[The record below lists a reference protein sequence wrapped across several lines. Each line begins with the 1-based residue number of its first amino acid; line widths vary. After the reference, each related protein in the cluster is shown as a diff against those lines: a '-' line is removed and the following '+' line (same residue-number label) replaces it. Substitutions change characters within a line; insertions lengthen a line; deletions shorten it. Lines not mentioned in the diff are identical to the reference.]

1 VNESAIHSMPLN
13 VGRDC
18 GWSLPPLQQTVAFG
32 VPLEDALPQAALRL
46 SARRLAVV
54 TTNSLTGPGGLAE
67 ALRNILGSKL
77 HSFVAGIHSHTPR
90 ADVVRVIKALE
101 GADGVVTLGGGSV
114 CDSAKAARL
123 CLANG
128 ITDAAGMDRLRSYDK
143 AKGSE
148 PDSTISPSLPFIAVA
163 TTLSAAEFTSGA
175 GVTDERG
182 PRKQVFVYP
191 GLAPDIVILDPH
203 VTRQTPPRLWFS
215 TGMRA
220 LDHALET
227 WCSTN
232 PTPLSDAYSS
242 YAARLLI
249 TSLQKVFDSPNDLQ
263 ARLDCMKGAWL
274 SILGPAAGVVKAGAS
289 HGMGHALGGTA
300 GMPHGETSCV
310 MLPHVLRYNASVNG
324 DRQAVIAASV
334 GNPTTPLADIVAG
347 LILHLGL
354 PTRIRDTGV
363 SETVMAAVAE
373 AALHDPLLA
382 SNPRPIKSLTEV
394 RLLLEQAW

>member
-1 VNESAIHSMPLN
+1 MREGH
-13 VGRDC
+13 DF
-18 GWSLPPLQQTVAFG
+18 GWSLPSAPQTVAFG
-32 VPLEDALPQAALRL
+32 VPIADALPEAAQRL

-54 TTNSLTGPGGLAE
+54 TTNSLAGSGGLAE
-67 ALRNILGSKL
+67 VVRNILGPKF
-77 HSFVAGIHSHTPR
+77 HSVVAGIRSHTPR

-101 GADGVVTLGGGSV
+101 GADGVVTIGGGSV
-114 CDSAKAARL
+114 CDSAKAARV

-128 ITDAAGMDRLRSYDK
+128 ITDAVGMDRLRPYNK

-163 TTLSAAEFTSGA
+163 TTLSAAEFTSAA

-191 GLAPDIVILDPH
+191 GLAPDIVILDPQ
-203 VTRQTPPRLWFS
+203 VTRQTPPKLWFS
-215 TGMRA
+215 TGIRA

-232 PTPLSDAYSS
+232 PTPLSDAHSS

-249 TSLQKVFDSPNDLQ
+249 TSLQKVFDSPNDIP

-274 SILGPAAGVVKAGAS
+274 SILGPASGVKAGAS

-324 DRQAVIAASV
+324 DRQAVIASSV
-334 GNPTTPLADIVAG
+334 GSPTTPLADIVAA
-347 LILHLGL
+347 LISRLGL
-354 PTRIRDTGV
+354 PTRLRDAGV
-363 SETVMAAVAE
+363 SEKVIAAVAE

-382 SNPRPIKSLTEV
+382 SNPRPIKSLTDV

>member
-1 VNESAIHSMPLN
+1 M
-13 VGRDC
+13 
-18 GWSLPPLQQTVAFG
+18 AFG
-32 VPLEDALPQAALRL
+32 VPLADALPEAAQRL

-54 TTNSLTGPGGLAE
+54 TTNSLAGSGGLAE
-67 ALRNILGSKL
+67 AVRNILGPKL
-77 HSFVAGIHSHTPR
+77 HSVVAGIHSHTPR

-128 ITDAAGMDRLRSYDK
+128 ITDAVGMDRLRSYDK

-148 PDSTISPSLPFIAVA
+148 PDGTISPSLPFIAVP

-191 GLAPDIVILDPH
+191 GLAPDIVILDPQ

-249 TSLQKVFDSPNDLQ
+249 TSLQKVFDSPNDLH

-274 SILGPAAGVVKAGAS
+274 SILGPASGEVKAGAS

-347 LILHLGL
+347 LISHLGL

-363 SETVMAAVAE
+363 SQTVMAAVAE

>member
-1 VNESAIHSMPLN
+1 VNDS
-13 VGRDC
+13 
-18 GWSLPPLQQTVAFG
+18 GWSLPPSQQTVAFG
-32 VPLEDALPQAALRL
+32 LPLADALTEAAKRL
-46 SARRLAVV
+46 SARRFAVV
-54 TTNSLTGPGGLAE
+54 TTNSLAGPGGLAE
-67 ALRNILGSKL
+67 AVRNILGPKF
-77 HSFVAGIHSHTPR
+77 HSVVAGIHSHTPR
-90 ADVVRVIKALE
+90 ADVVRVIKALD
-101 GADGVVTLGGGSV
+101 GTDGVVTIGGGSV

-128 ITDAAGMDRLRSYDK
+128 ITDAVGMDRLRSYDK

-148 PDSTISPSLPFIAVA
+148 PDGTISPSLPFIAVA
-163 TTLSAAEFTSGA
+163 TTLSAAEFTSAAGA
-175 GVTDERG
+175 TDERG

-191 GLAPDIVILDPH
+191 GLEPDIVILDPQ
-203 VTRQTPPRLWFS
+203 VTRHTPPRLWFS

-227 WCSTN
+227 WCSMN

-249 TSLQKVFDSPNDLQ
+249 TSLPKVFDSPDDLQ

-274 SILGPAAGVVKAGAS
+274 SILGPASGVKAGAS

-310 MLPHVLRYNASVNG
+310 MMPHVLRYNASVNG

-334 GNPTTPLADIVAG
+334 GKPNMPLADIVAG
-347 LILHLGL
+347 LISHLGL
-354 PTRIRDTGV
+354 PTRIRDAGV
-363 SETVMAAVAE
+363 SERAIAAVAE

-382 SNPRPIKSLTEV
+382 SNPRPIKSLIEV

>member
-1 VNESAIHSMPLN
+1 MRE
-13 VGRDC
+13 GRDS
-18 GWSLPPLQQTVAFG
+18 GWSLPSTLQTVAFG
-32 VPLEDALPQAALRL
+32 VPIADALPEAALRL

-54 TTNSLTGPGGLAE
+54 TTNSLAGSGGLAE
-67 ALRNILGSKL
+67 VVRNILGPKF
-77 HSFVAGIHSHTPR
+77 HSVVAGIHSHTPR

-101 GADGVVTLGGGSV
+101 GADGVVTIGGGSV

-123 CLANG
+123 CLSNG
-128 ITDAAGMDRLRSYDK
+128 ITDAVGMDRLRPYNK

-148 PDSTISPSLPFIAVA
+148 PDGTISPSLPFIAVA
-163 TTLSAAEFTSGA
+163 TTLSAAEFTSAA

-191 GLAPDIVILDPH
+191 GLAPDIVILDPQ
-203 VTRQTPPRLWFS
+203 VTRQTPPKLWFS
-215 TGMRA
+215 TGIRA

-232 PTPLSDAYSS
+232 PTPLSDAHSS

-249 TSLQKVFDSPNDLQ
+249 TSLPKVFDSPNDIP

-274 SILGPAAGVVKAGAS
+274 SILGPASGVKAGAS
-289 HGMGHALGGTA
+289 HGIGHALGGTA

-347 LILHLGL
+347 LISHLGL

-373 AALHDPLLA
+373 AALDDPLLA
-382 SNPRPIKSLTEV
+382 SNPRPIKSLTDLQ
-394 RLLLEQAW
+394 LLLEQAW

>member
-1 VNESAIHSMPLN
+1 VDNSTLHTIS
-13 VGRDC
+13 VKDS
-18 GWSLPPLQQTVAFG
+18 GWSLPPSRQTVAFG
-32 VPLEDALPQAALRL
+32 VPLAGALPEAVQRL

-54 TTNSLTGPGGLAE
+54 TTNSLAGPGGLAE
-67 ALRNILGSKL
+67 VVRNILGPMF
-77 HSFVAGIHSHTPR
+77 HSVVAGIHSHTPR

-128 ITDAAGMDRLRSYDK
+128 ITDAVGMDRLRPYDK

-148 PDSTISPSLPFIAVA
+148 PDGTRSPSMPFIAVA
-163 TTLSAAEFTSGA
+163 TTLSAAEFTSAA

-182 PRKQVFVYP
+182 PRKQVFLYP
-191 GLAPDIVILDPH
+191 GLAPDIVILDPQ
-203 VTRQTPPRLWFS
+203 VTRHTPPRLWFS

-274 SILGPAAGVVKAGAS
+274 SILGPASGVKAGAS

-347 LILHLGL
+347 LISHLGL
-354 PTRIRDTGV
+354 PTRIRDAGV
-363 SETVMAAVAE
+363 SERALAAVAE

-382 SNPRPIKSLTEV
+382 SNPRPIKSLTDVE
-394 RLLLEQAW
+394 LLLKQAW

>member
-1 VNESAIHSMPLN
+1 MDNSALHAMPMRE
-13 VGRDC
+13 GRDS
-18 GWSLPPLQQTVAFG
+18 GWSLPSTLQTVAFG
-32 VPLEDALPQAALRL
+32 VPIADALLEATQRL

-54 TTNSLTGPGGLAE
+54 TTNSLAGSGGLAE
-67 ALRNILGSKL
+67 VVRNILGPKF
-77 HSFVAGIHSHTPR
+77 HSVVAGIRSHTPR

-101 GADGVVTLGGGSV
+101 GADGVVTIGGGSV
-114 CDSAKAARL
+114 CDSAKAARV

-128 ITDAAGMDRLRSYDK
+128 ITDAVGIDRLRPYNK

-163 TTLSAAEFTSGA
+163 TTLSAAEFTSAA

-191 GLAPDIVILDPH
+191 GLAPDIVILDPQ
-203 VTRQTPPRLWFS
+203 VTRQTPPKLWFS
-215 TGMRA
+215 TGIRA

-232 PTPLSDAYSS
+232 PTPLSDAHSS

-249 TSLQKVFDSPNDLQ
+249 DSLQKVFDSPNDIS

-274 SILGPAAGVVKAGAS
+274 SILGPASGVKAGAS
-289 HGMGHALGGTA
+289 HGIGHALGGTA

-310 MLPHVLRYNASVNG
+310 MLPHVLRYNASVNA
-324 DRQAVIAASV
+324 DRQAVIASSV
-334 GNPTTPLADIVAG
+334 GSPTTPLSDIVAA
-347 LILHLGL
+347 LISRLGL
-354 PTRIRDTGV
+354 PTRLRDAGV
-363 SETVMAAVAE
+363 SEKVIAAVAE
-373 AALHDPLLA
+373 AAIHDPLLA
-382 SNPRPIKSLTEV
+382 SNPRPIKSLTEAM
-394 RLLLEQAW
+394 LLLEQAW

>member
-1 VNESAIHSMPLN
+1 VIG
-13 VGRDC
+13 VRDY
-18 GWSLPPLQQTVAFG
+18 GWALPSPRQTVAFG
-32 VPLEDALPQAALRL
+32 VPLADALPEALLRL
-46 SARRLAVV
+46 SARRVAVV
-54 TTNSLTGPGGLAE
+54 TTNSLTGPGGLAGT
-67 ALRNILGSKL
+67 LRNLLGSKL
-77 HSFVAGIHSHTPR
+77 HSFVAGIHPHTPR
-90 ADVVRVIKALE
+90 ADVVRVINALQ
-101 GADGVVTLGGGSV
+101 GADAILTLGGGSV

-143 AKGSE
+143 ARRSE
-148 PDSTISPSLPFIAVA
+148 PDSTVTPSLPFIALA

-175 GVTDERG
+175 GITDERG
-182 PRKQVFVYP
+182 PIKQVFVYP
-191 GLAPDIVILDPH
+191 GLAPDIVILDPQ
-203 VTRQTPPRLWFS
+203 VTRQTPARLWFS
-215 TGMRA
+215 SGIRA

-249 TSLQKVFDSPNDLQ
+249 TALQKVFDSPDDYQ

-274 SILGPAAGVVKAGAS
+274 SILGPSTGAVKAGAS

-310 MLPHVLRYNASVNG
+310 MLPHVLRYNDSVNG
-324 DRQAVIAASV
+324 DRQALIAASV

-347 LILHLGL
+347 LIARLGL
-354 PTRIRDTGV
+354 PTRIRDCGV
-363 SETVMAAVAE
+363 PETVMAAVAE

-382 SNPRPIKSLTEV
+382 ANPRPITSLSEV

>member
-1 VNESAIHSMPLN
+1 MNNSALQGKPVREGHDS
-13 VGRDC
+13 
-18 GWSLPPLQQTVAFG
+18 GWSLPSNPQTVAFG
-32 VPLEDALPQAALRL
+32 VSIADALPEAAQRL

-54 TTNSLTGPGGLAE
+54 TTNSLAGSGGLAE
-67 ALRNILGSKL
+67 AVRNILGPRF
-77 HSFVAGIHSHTPR
+77 HSVVAGIHSHTPR
-90 ADVVRVIKALE
+90 ADVARVIKALE
-101 GADGVVTLGGGSV
+101 GADAVVTIGGGSV

-128 ITDAAGMDRLRSYDK
+128 IKDAVGMDRLRPYNK
-143 AKGSE
+143 VKGSE

-163 TTLSAAEFTSGA
+163 TTLSAAEFTSAA

-191 GLAPDIVILDPH
+191 GLAPDIVVLDPQ

-215 TGMRA
+215 TGIRA

-227 WCSTN
+227 WCSRN
-232 PTPLSDAYSS
+232 PTPLSDAHSS

-249 TSLQKVFDSPNDLQ
+249 ISLQKVFDSPGDIS

-274 SILGPAAGVVKAGAS
+274 SILGAASGVKAGAS

-310 MLPHVLRYNASVNG
+310 MLPHVLRYNASVNR
-324 DRQAVIAASV
+324 DRQAVIASSV
-334 GNPTTPLADIVAG
+334 GSHDTPLADIVAA
-347 LILHLGL
+347 LISRLGL
-354 PTRIRDTGV
+354 PTRLRDAGV
-363 SETVMAAVAE
+363 SEKVIAAVAE

-382 SNPRPIKSLTEV
+382 SNPRPITTLTEV
-394 RLLLEQAW
+394 TELLKQAW

>member
-1 VNESAIHSMPLN
+1 MSEGH
-13 VGRDC
+13 DF
-18 GWSLPPLQQTVAFG
+18 GWALPSIQQTVAFG
-32 VPLEDALPQAALRL
+32 MPIADALPEATRRL
-46 SARRLAVV
+46 SASRLAVV
-54 TTNSLTGPGGLAE
+54 TTNSLAGPGGLAE
-67 ALRNILGSKL
+67 AVRKILGHRF
-77 HSFVAGIHSHTPR
+77 HSVVAGIHSHTPR

-101 GADGVVTLGGGSV
+101 GADGVVTIGGGSV

-128 ITDAAGMDRLRSYDK
+128 ITDAVGLDRLRPYNK
-143 AKGSE
+143 VKGSE

-163 TTLSAAEFTSGA
+163 TTLSAAEFTSAA

-191 GLAPDIVILDPH
+191 GLAPDIVILDPQ
-203 VTRQTPPRLWFS
+203 VTRQTPPKLWFS
-215 TGMRA
+215 TGIRA

-232 PTPLSDAYSS
+232 PTPLSDAHSS

-249 TSLQKVFDSPNDLQ
+249 DSLQKVFDSPNDIS

-274 SILGPAAGVVKAGAS
+274 SILGPASGVKAGAS
-289 HGMGHALGGTA
+289 HGIGHALGGTA

-310 MLPHVLRYNASVNG
+310 MLPHVLRYNASVNA
-324 DRQAVIAASV
+324 DRQAVIASSV
-334 GNPTTPLADIVAG
+334 GSPTTPLSDIVAA
-347 LILHLGL
+347 LISRLGL
-354 PTRIRDTGV
+354 PTRLRDAGV
-363 SETVMAAVAE
+363 SEKVIAAVAE

-394 RLLLEQAW
+394 MLLLEQAW

>member
-1 VNESAIHSMPLN
+1 
-13 VGRDC
+13 
-18 GWSLPPLQQTVAFG
+18 
-32 VPLEDALPQAALRL
+32 VPFEDALPEAARRL
-46 SARRLAVV
+46 SVRRLAVV
-54 TTNSLTGPGGLAE
+54 TTNSLTGSGGLAE
-67 ALRNILGSKL
+67 AVRNILGSRF
-77 HSFVAGIHSHTPR
+77 HCVVAGIHSHTPR

-148 PDSTISPSLPFIAVA
+148 PDGTISPSLPFIAVA

-175 GVTDERG
+175 GITDERG

-191 GLAPDIVILDPH
+191 GLEPDIVILDPH

-249 TSLQKVFDSPNDLQ
+249 TSLQKVFDSPNDLH

-274 SILGPAAGVVKAGAS
+274 SILGPAAGVVKTGAS

-347 LILHLGL
+347 LISHLGL

-363 SETVMAAVAE
+363 SQTVMAAVAE

>member
-1 VNESAIHSMPLN
+1 MSDS
-13 VGRDC
+13 
-18 GWSLPPLQQTVAFG
+18 GWSLPSTPQTVAFG
-32 VPLEDALPQAALRL
+32 VPIADALPEAAERL

-54 TTNSLTGPGGLAE
+54 TTNSLAGPGGLAE
-67 ALRNILGSKL
+67 ALRNILGRKF
-77 HSFVAGIHSHTPR
+77 HSVVAGIHSHTPR

-148 PDSTISPSLPFIAVA
+148 PDGTILPSLPFIAVA
-163 TTLSAAEFTSGA
+163 TTLSAAEFTSAA

-191 GLAPDIVILDPH
+191 GLAPDIVILDPQ
-203 VTRQTPPRLWFS
+203 VTRQTPPKLWFS
-215 TGMRA
+215 TGIRA

-232 PTPLSDAYSS
+232 PTPLSDAHSS

-249 TSLQKVFDSPNDLQ
+249 SSLQKVFDSPNDIP

-274 SILGPAAGVVKAGAS
+274 SILGPASGVKAGAS
-289 HGMGHALGGTA
+289 HGIGHALGGTA

-310 MLPHVLRYNASVNG
+310 MLPHVLRYNSSVNG
-324 DRQAVIAASV
+324 NRQAAIAASV
-334 GNPTTPLADIVAG
+334 GNPTAPLADIVAG
-347 LILHLGL
+347 LISRLGL

-363 SETVMAAVAE
+363 SETVLAAVAE

-382 SNPRPIKSLTEV
+382 SNPRPIKSLTDV

>member
-1 VNESAIHSMPLN
+1 MSDS
-13 VGRDC
+13 
-18 GWSLPPLQQTVAFG
+18 GWSLPSTPQTVAFG
-32 VPLEDALPQAALRL
+32 VPIADALPEAALRL
-46 SARRLAVV
+46 SAHRLAVV
-54 TTNSLTGPGGLAE
+54 TTNSLAGSGGLAE
-67 ALRNILGSKL
+67 VVRNILGQKF
-77 HSFVAGIHSHTPR
+77 HSVVAGIHSHTPR

-128 ITDAAGMDRLRSYDK
+128 ITDAVGMDRLRPYNK

-148 PDSTISPSLPFIAVA
+148 PDTTISPSLPFIAVA
-163 TTLSAAEFTSGA
+163 TTLSAAEFTSAA

-182 PRKQVFVYP
+182 PRKQVFVYS
-191 GLAPDIVILDPH
+191 GLAPDIVILDPQ
-203 VTRQTPPRLWFS
+203 VTRQTPPKLWFS
-215 TGMRA
+215 TGIRA

-232 PTPLSDAYSS
+232 PTPLSDAHSS

-249 TSLQKVFDSPNDLQ
+249 SSLQKVFDSPNDIP

-274 SILGPAAGVVKAGAS
+274 SILGPASGVKAGAS
-289 HGMGHALGGTA
+289 HGIGHALGGTA

-310 MLPHVLRYNASVNG
+310 MLPHVLRYNASVNA

-334 GNPTTPLADIVAG
+334 GNATTPLADIVAG
-347 LILHLGL
+347 LISRLGL

-382 SNPRPIKSLTEV
+382 SNPRPIKSLTDV
-394 RLLLEQAW
+394 RLLLEHAW

>member
-1 VNESAIHSMPLN
+1 MPLQ
-13 VGRDC
+13 VGRDS
-18 GWSLPPLQQTVAFG
+18 GWSPPPPQQTVAFG
-32 VPLEDALPQAALRL
+32 VPLEDALPEAVRRL
-46 SARRLAVV
+46 AVRRLAVV
-54 TTNSLTGPGGLAE
+54 TTNSLTKPGGLAE
-67 ALRNILGSKL
+67 AIRNILGPKL
-77 HSFVAGIHSHTPR
+77 HSVVAGIHPHTPR
-90 ADVVRVIKALE
+90 ADVVRVVKALE

-114 CDSAKAARL
+114 CDSAKGARL

-128 ITDAAGMDRLRSYDK
+128 ITDAVGMDRLRPYNK
-143 AKGSE
+143 ADPE
-148 PDSTISPSLPFIAVA
+148 PDSTRPPSLPFIAVP
-163 TTLSAAEFTSGA
+163 TTLSAAEFSPGA
-175 GVTDERG
+175 GITDERG

-191 GLAPDIVILDPH
+191 GIAPDIVILDPQ
-203 VTRQTPPRLWFS
+203 VTLHTPPRLWFS

-220 LDHALET
+220 VDHALET

-232 PTPLSDAYSS
+232 PNPLSDAYSA

-249 TSLQKVFDSPNDLQ
+249 TALQKVFDSPNDLQ

-274 SILGPAAGVVKAGAS
+274 SILGPAAGVKAGAS

-324 DRQAVIAASV
+324 DRQAVIASSV
-334 GNPTTPLADIVAG
+334 GNPGTPLADIVAG
-347 LILHLGL
+347 LVSHLGL
-354 PTRIRDTGV
+354 PTRLRDAGV
-363 SETVMAAVAE
+363 SEGVLDAVAE

-382 SNPRPIKSLTEV
+382 SNPRPIKSLTDI

>member
-1 VNESAIHSMPLN
+1 VNKSVLQPTPLQ
-13 VGRDC
+13 VGHDC
-18 GWSLPPLQQTVAFG
+18 GWSLPQPQQTVAFG
-32 VPLEDALPQAALRL
+32 VPLADALPEAARRL
-46 SARRLAVV
+46 AARRLAVV
-54 TTNSLTGPGGLAE
+54 TTNSLTGSGGLADTV
-67 ALRNILGSKL
+67 RNILGPKCHGVL
-77 HSFVAGIHSHTPR
+77 AGIHSHTPR
-90 ADVVRVIKALE
+90 ADVARVIKALA

-114 CDSAKAARL
+114 CDSVKAGRL

-128 ITDAAGMDRLRSYDK
+128 ITDAVGMDKLRSYDK
-143 AKGSE
+143 AKGSQ
-148 PDSTISPSLPFIAVA
+148 PDNIVSPSLPFIAVA
-163 TTLSAAEFTSGA
+163 TTLSAAEFTSAA

-191 GLAPDIVILDPH
+191 GLAPDIVILDPR
-203 VTRQTPPRLWFS
+203 VTQQTPPRLFFS

-227 WCSTN
+227 WCSTT

-249 TSLQKVFDSPNDLQ
+249 TSLQKVFDSPTDLQ

-274 SILGPAAGVVKAGAS
+274 SVLGFASGVKAGAS

-334 GNPTTPLADIVAG
+334 GSPTTPLADIVAG
-347 LILHLGL
+347 LIAHLGL

-363 SETVMAAVAE
+363 SQTVLAAVAE

-382 SNPRPIKSLTEV
+382 SNPRLINSLVDV

>member
-1 VNESAIHSMPLN
+1 MKNAGLHPRN
-13 VGRDC
+13 GRDY
-18 GWSLPPLQQTVAFG
+18 GWALPSAQQAVAFG
-32 VPLEDALPQAALRL
+32 VPLAEALPEAARRL

-54 TTNSLTGPGGLAE
+54 TTDSLTGPGGLAE
-67 ALRNILGSKL
+67 ALRDILGSKL
-77 HSFVAGIHSHTPR
+77 HSFVAGIHPHTPR
-90 ADVVRVIKALE
+90 ADVVRVIEALQ
-101 GADGVVTLGGGSV
+101 GADGIVTLGGGSV

-123 CLANG
+123 CLVNG
-128 ITDAAGMDRLRSYDK
+128 ITDAAGMDALRSYDQ
-143 AKGSE
+143 AKRSE
-148 PDSTISPSLPFIAVA
+148 PDGTVSPSLPFIAVA

-175 GVTDERG
+175 GITDERG

-191 GLAPDIVILDPH
+191 GLAPDIVILDPQ

-215 TGMRA
+215 SGIRA

-227 WCSTN
+227 WCSIN

-249 TSLQKVFDSPNDLQ
+249 TSLRKVFDSPDDLQ

-274 SILGPAAGVVKAGAS
+274 SILGPSSGVVKAGAS

-310 MLPHVLRYNASVNG
+310 MLPHVLRYNAAVNS
-324 DRQAVIAASV
+324 DRQAVIAAAV
-334 GNPTTPLADIVAG
+334 GKPATPLADIVAG

-354 PTRIRDTGV
+354 PARIRDTGV
-363 SETVMAAVAE
+363 SQTVMAAVAE

-382 SNPRPIKSLTEV
+382 ANPRPITSLTEV
-394 RLLLEQAW
+394 QRLLEQAW

>member
-1 VNESAIHSMPLN
+1 MASCRCSSGAGCASRIAEQRLDRSNPIGAICEPLHAMPMS
-13 VGRDC
+13 DS
-18 GWSLPPLQQTVAFG
+18 GWSLPSTPQTVAFG
-32 VPLEDALPQAALRL
+32 VPIADAMPEAAQRL

-54 TTNSLTGPGGLAE
+54 TPNSLAGAGGLGE
-67 ALRNILGSKL
+67 DVRHILVPK
-77 HSFVAGIHSHTPR
+77 FRPVVAGIHSHTPR

-101 GADGVVTLGGGSV
+101 GADGVVTIGGGSV

-128 ITDAAGMDRLRSYDK
+128 ITDAVGMDRLRSYDK
-143 AKGSE
+143 TKGSE

-191 GLAPDIVILDPH
+191 GLAPDIVILDPQ
-203 VTRQTPPRLWFS
+203 VTRHTPPRLWFS

-274 SILGPAAGVVKAGAS
+274 SILGPAAGAIKAGPS
-289 HGMGHALGGTA
+289 HGMGPAL
-300 GMPHGETSCV
+300 
-310 MLPHVLRYNASVNG
+310 
-324 DRQAVIAASV
+324 
-334 GNPTTPLADIVAG
+334 
-347 LILHLGL
+347 
-354 PTRIRDTGV
+354 
-363 SETVMAAVAE
+363 
-373 AALHDPLLA
+373 
-382 SNPRPIKSLTEV
+382 
-394 RLLLEQAW
+394 

>member
-1 VNESAIHSMPLN
+1 
-13 VGRDC
+13 
-18 GWSLPPLQQTVAFG
+18 VASG
-32 VPLEDALPQAALRL
+32 VPIADALPEAALRL
-46 SARRLAVV
+46 SAHRLAVV
-54 TTNSLTGPGGLAE
+54 TTNSLAGSGGLAE
-67 ALRNILGSKL
+67 AVRNILGPKF
-77 HSFVAGIHSHTPR
+77 HSVVAGIHSHTPR

-101 GADGVVTLGGGSV
+101 GADGIVTIGGGSV

-128 ITDAAGMDRLRSYDK
+128 ITDAVGMDRLRPYHK

-163 TTLSAAEFTSGA
+163 TTLSAAEFTSAA

-191 GLAPDIVILDPH
+191 GLAPDIVILDPQ
-203 VTRQTPPRLWFS
+203 VTRQTPPKLWFS
-215 TGMRA
+215 TGIRA

-232 PTPLSDAYSS
+232 PTPLSDAHSS

-249 TSLQKVFDSPNDLQ
+249 SSLQKVFDSPNDIP

-274 SILGPAAGVVKAGAS
+274 SILGPASGVKAGAS
-289 HGMGHALGGTA
+289 HGIGHALGGTA

-310 MLPHVLRYNASVNG
+310 ILPHVLRYNASVNG
-324 DRQAVIAASV
+324 DRQAVIASSV
-334 GNPTTPLADIVAG
+334 GSPTTPLADIVAA
-347 LILHLGL
+347 LISRLGL
-354 PTRIRDTGV
+354 PTRLRDAGV
-363 SETVMAAVAE
+363 PEKVIAAVAE

>member
-1 VNESAIHSMPLN
+1 MPMRE
-13 VGRDC
+13 GRDS
-18 GWSLPPLQQTVAFG
+18 GWSLPSTLQTVAFG
-32 VPLEDALPQAALRL
+32 VPIADALPEAALRL

-54 TTNSLTGPGGLAE
+54 TTNSLAGSGGLAE
-67 ALRNILGSKL
+67 VVRNILGPKF
-77 HSFVAGIHSHTPR
+77 HSVVAGIHSHTPR

-101 GADGVVTLGGGSV
+101 GADGVVTIGGGSV

-123 CLANG
+123 CLSNG
-128 ITDAAGMDRLRSYDK
+128 ITDAVGMDRLRPYNK

-148 PDSTISPSLPFIAVA
+148 PDGTISPSLPFIAVA
-163 TTLSAAEFTSGA
+163 TTLSAAEFTSAA

-191 GLAPDIVILDPH
+191 GLAPDIVILDPQ
-203 VTRQTPPRLWFS
+203 VTRQTPPKLWFS
-215 TGMRA
+215 TGIRA

-232 PTPLSDAYSS
+232 PTPLSDAHSS

-249 TSLQKVFDSPNDLQ
+249 TSLPKVFDSPNDIP

-274 SILGPAAGVVKAGAS
+274 SILGPASGVKAGAS
-289 HGMGHALGGTA
+289 HGIGHALGGTA

-347 LILHLGL
+347 LISHLGL

-373 AALHDPLLA
+373 AALDDPLLA

>member
-1 VNESAIHSMPLN
+1 MNNSALQGEPTGQDS
-13 VGRDC
+13 
-18 GWSLPPLQQTVAFG
+18 GWSLPSAAQTVAFG
-32 VPLEDALPQAALRL
+32 VPIADALPEAARRL

-54 TTNSLTGPGGLAE
+54 TTNSLAGSGGLAE
-67 ALRNILGSKL
+67 TVRNILGPKF
-77 HSFVAGIHSHTPR
+77 HGIVAGIHPHTPR
-90 ADVVRVIKALE
+90 ADVVRVIEALQ
-101 GADGVVTLGGGSV
+101 GADGVVTIGGGSV

-123 CLANG
+123 CLANR
-128 ITDAAGMDRLRSYDK
+128 ITDAVGMDGLRPYNK
-143 AKGSE
+143 AKGTA
-148 PDSTISPSLPFIAVA
+148 PDTTIPPSLPFIAVA

-191 GLAPDIVILDPH
+191 GLAPDIVILDPQ
-203 VTRQTPPRLWFS
+203 VTAQTPSRLWFS
-215 TGMRA
+215 TGIRA

-232 PTPLSDAYSS
+232 PTPLSDAHSS

-249 TSLQKVFDSPNDLQ
+249 TSLPKVFDSPNDME

-274 SILGPAAGVVKAGAS
+274 SILGPASGVKAGAS

-324 DRQAVIAASV
+324 DRQAVIASAV
-334 GNPTTPLADIVAG
+334 GRPTTPLADIVAA
-347 LILHLGL
+347 LISHLGL
-354 PTRIRDTGV
+354 PTRLRDAAV
-363 SETVMAAVAE
+363 PEKVIAAVAD

-382 SNPRPIKSLTEV
+382 SNPRPIKSPDEV
-394 RLLLEQAW
+394 MLLLRQAW

>member
-1 VNESAIHSMPLN
+1 VDNSALHAVP
-13 VGRDC
+13 VKTGRDF
-18 GWSLPPLQQTVAFG
+18 GWSLPSNQQTVAFG
-32 VPLEDALPQAALRL
+32 MPIADALPEAAQRV

-54 TTNSLTGPGGLAE
+54 TTNSLAGSGGLAE
-67 ALRNILGSKL
+67 VVRNILGPKF
-77 HSFVAGIHSHTPR
+77 HAIVAGIRSHTPR
-90 ADVVRVIKALE
+90 ADVVRVIEALE
-101 GADGVVTLGGGSV
+101 GADAVVTIGGGSV
-114 CDSAKAARL
+114 CDSVKAARL

-128 ITDAAGMDRLRSYDK
+128 IEDAAGMDRLRPYNK

-163 TTLSAAEFTSGA
+163 TTLSGAEFTSAA

-203 VTRQTPPRLWFS
+203 VTRQTPPKLLFS
-215 TGMRA
+215 TGIRA

-232 PTPLSDAYSS
+232 PTPLSDAHSS

-249 TSLQKVFDSPNDLQ
+249 SSLQKVFDSPDDIQ

-274 SILGPAAGVVKAGAS
+274 SILGPASGVKAGAS
-289 HGMGHALGGTA
+289 HGIGHALGGTA

-324 DRQAVIAASV
+324 DRQAVIASSV
-334 GNPTTPLADIVAG
+334 GSPATPLADIVAA
-347 LILHLGL
+347 LISRLGL
-354 PTRIRDTGV
+354 PTRLRDAGV
-363 SETVMAAVAE
+363 SEKVIAAVAE
-373 AALHDPLLA
+373 AAIHDPLLA

-394 RLLLEQAW
+394 MQLLKQAW

>member
-1 VNESAIHSMPLN
+1 MPMRE
-13 VGRDC
+13 GRDS
-18 GWSLPPLQQTVAFG
+18 GWSLPSTLQTVAFG
-32 VPLEDALPQAALRL
+32 VPIADALPEAALRL

-54 TTNSLTGPGGLAE
+54 TTNSLAGSGGLAE
-67 ALRNILGSKL
+67 VVRNILGPKF
-77 HSFVAGIHSHTPR
+77 HSVVAGIHSHTPR

-101 GADGVVTLGGGSV
+101 GADGVVTIGGGSV

-123 CLANG
+123 CLSNG
-128 ITDAAGMDRLRSYDK
+128 ITDAVGMDRLRPYNK

-148 PDSTISPSLPFIAVA
+148 PDGTISPSLPFIAVA
-163 TTLSAAEFTSGA
+163 TTLSAAEFTSAA

-191 GLAPDIVILDPH
+191 GLAPDIVILDPQ
-203 VTRQTPPRLWFS
+203 VTRQTPPKLWFS
-215 TGMRA
+215 TGIRA

-232 PTPLSDAYSS
+232 PTPLSDAHSS

-249 TSLQKVFDSPNDLQ
+249 TSLPKVFDSPNDIP

-274 SILGPAAGVVKAGAS
+274 SILGPASGVKAGAS
-289 HGMGHALGGTA
+289 HGIGHALGGTA

-347 LILHLGL
+347 LISHLGL

-373 AALHDPLLA
+373 AALDDPLLA
-382 SNPRPIKSLTEV
+382 SNPRPIKSLTDLQ
-394 RLLLEQAW
+394 LLLEQAW

>member
-1 VNESAIHSMPLN
+1 
-13 VGRDC
+13 
-18 GWSLPPLQQTVAFG
+18 
-32 VPLEDALPQAALRL
+32 
-46 SARRLAVV
+46 
-54 TTNSLTGPGGLAE
+54 LAE
-67 ALRNILGSKL
+67 VVRNILGPKF
-77 HSFVAGIHSHTPR
+77 HSVVAGIHAHTPR

-101 GADGVVTLGGGSV
+101 GADGVVTIGGGSV

-203 VTRQTPPRLWFS
+203 VTRQTPSRLWFS
-215 TGMRA
+215 TGIRA

-263 ARLDCMKGAWL
+263 PRLDCMKGAWL

-347 LILHLGL
+347 LISHLGL

>member
-1 VNESAIHSMPLN
+1 VDDSAFQGKRMGHDS
-13 VGRDC
+13 
-18 GWSLPPLQQTVAFG
+18 GWSLPSVEQTVAFG
-32 VPLEDALPQAALRL
+32 VPIADALPEAARRL

-54 TTNSLTGPGGLAE
+54 TTNSLARPGGLAE
-67 ALRNILGSKL
+67 AVRNILGPKF
-77 HSFVAGIHSHTPR
+77 HSVVAGIHSHTPR

-101 GADGVVTLGGGSV
+101 GADGVVTIGGGSV

-128 ITDAAGMDRLRSYDK
+128 IADTVGMDRLRPYNK
-143 AKGSE
+143 AKGAE

-191 GLAPDIVILDPH
+191 RLAPDIVVLDPQ
-203 VTRQTPPRLWFS
+203 VTTQTPPRLWFS
-215 TGMRA
+215 TGIRA

-232 PTPLSDAYSS
+232 PNPLSDAHSS

-249 TSLQKVFDSPNDLQ
+249 TSLPKVFESPDDLA

-274 SILGPAAGVVKAGAS
+274 SILGPASGVKAGAS

-310 MLPHVLRYNASVNG
+310 MLPHVLRYNASING
-324 DRQAVIAASV
+324 DRQAAIASAV
-334 GNPTTPLADIVAG
+334 GSPTMPLADIVAA
-347 LILHLGL
+347 LISLLGL
-354 PTRIRDTGV
+354 PIRLRDAGV
-363 SETVMAAVAE
+363 SEKVMAAVAE

-382 SNPRPIKSLTEV
+382 SNPRPIKSLTDV
-394 RLLLEQAW
+394 MLLLQQAW

>member
-1 VNESAIHSMPLN
+1 MDNSALHAMPMRE
-13 VGRDC
+13 GRDS
-18 GWSLPPLQQTVAFG
+18 GWSLPSTLQTVAFG
-32 VPLEDALPQAALRL
+32 VPIADALPEAALRL

-54 TTNSLTGPGGLAE
+54 TTNSLAGSGGLAE
-67 ALRNILGSKL
+67 VVRNILGPKF
-77 HSFVAGIHSHTPR
+77 HSVVAGIHSHTPR

-101 GADGVVTLGGGSV
+101 GADGVVTIGGGSV

-123 CLANG
+123 CLSNG
-128 ITDAAGMDRLRSYDK
+128 ITDAVGMDRLRPYNK

-148 PDSTISPSLPFIAVA
+148 PDGTISPSLPFIAVA
-163 TTLSAAEFTSGA
+163 TTLSAAEFTSAA

-191 GLAPDIVILDPH
+191 GLAPDIVILDPQ
-203 VTRQTPPRLWFS
+203 VTRQTPPKLWFS
-215 TGMRA
+215 TGIRA

-232 PTPLSDAYSS
+232 PTPLSDAHSS

-249 TSLQKVFDSPNDLQ
+249 TSLPKVFDSPNDIP

-274 SILGPAAGVVKAGAS
+274 SILGPASGVKAGAS
-289 HGMGHALGGTA
+289 HGIGHALGGTA

-347 LILHLGL
+347 LISHLGL

-373 AALHDPLLA
+373 AALDDPLLA
-382 SNPRPIKSLTEV
+382 SNPRPIKSLTDLQ
-394 RLLLEQAW
+394 LLLEQAW

>member
-1 VNESAIHSMPLN
+1 MRE
-13 VGRDC
+13 GRDS
-18 GWSLPPLQQTVAFG
+18 GWSLPSTLQTVAFG
-32 VPLEDALPQAALRL
+32 VPIADALPEAALRL

-54 TTNSLTGPGGLAE
+54 TTNSLAGSGGLAE
-67 ALRNILGSKL
+67 VVRNILGPKF
-77 HSFVAGIHSHTPR
+77 HSVVAGIHSHTPR

-101 GADGVVTLGGGSV
+101 GADGVVTIGGGSV

-123 CLANG
+123 CLSNG
-128 ITDAAGMDRLRSYDK
+128 ITDAVGMDRLRPYNK

-148 PDSTISPSLPFIAVA
+148 PDGTISPSLPFIAVA
-163 TTLSAAEFTSGA
+163 TTLSAAEFTSAA

-191 GLAPDIVILDPH
+191 GLAPDIVILDPQ
-203 VTRQTPPRLWFS
+203 VTRQTPPKLWFS
-215 TGMRA
+215 TGIRA

-232 PTPLSDAYSS
+232 PTPLSDAHSS

-249 TSLQKVFDSPNDLQ
+249 TSLPKVFDSPNDIP

-274 SILGPAAGVVKAGAS
+274 SILGPASGVKAGAS
-289 HGMGHALGGTA
+289 HGIGHALGGTA

-347 LILHLGL
+347 LISHLGL

-382 SNPRPIKSLTEV
+382 SNPRPIKSLTDV